1 MKYINKFL
9 DSALCHKLEKN
20 LRISWLVFWGRNAN
34 FVKKLYL
41 DMDFKL
47 IFSQQPQNML
57 DKDFL

>member
-1 MKYINKFL
+1 MILLTN
-9 DSALCHKLEKN
+9 SS
-20 LRISWLVFWGRNAN
+20 ISWKRIYISYLIGFLGKECN

-47 IFSQQPQNML
+47 IFSQQPQDML